1 MLTSP
6 TTLSEM
12 LMSAALALAAINC
25 TRSLMTACVCVC
37 VCVYVCMEER
47 GGEKSIHTDAVEDY
61 SQMYYT
67 DQTYK
72 HTHLGSVST
81 TLLEHDVGEGVVL
94 SQVHSSAEAGLAGL
108 VDGVN
113 GWEVH

>member
-1 MLTSP
+1 
-6 TTLSEM
+6 
-12 LMSAALALAAINC
+12 
-25 TRSLMTACVCVC
+25 
-37 VCVYVCMEER
+37 MEER

-67 DQTYK
+67 DQTNK
-72 HTHLGSVST
+72 HTHLGPVAT
-81 TLLEHDVGEGVVL
+81 ALLEHDVGEGVVL
-94 SQVHSSAEAGLAGL
+94 SQVHSSAEASLAGL